1 MVRIRAHK
9 EIVVEKD
16 PLILKLD
23 NAILIFESVIQINE
37 ACFTPFRLTSY
48 VRNPS

>member
-1 MVRIRAHK
+1 MSLLATTSKAVKVVRIRAHK

-23 NAILIFESVIQINE
+23 NAIAAILRKCYLNK
-37 ACFTPFRLTSY
+37 
-48 VRNPS
+48 